1 MYKRQYLHYFD
12 KYDLLAHYEDEM
24 IGHVKSIFAHFPKPL
39 QAKRAANP
47 LPERDAF
54 FQLFKYLYRQRDLAV
69 LLLNENQTQLTA
81 KVKQLVV
88 ELLRQ
93 GGSELVA
100 DDRDVPSDYAQEIVS
115 QGVVDLIVYWLN
127 QTPVRSPESVYSI
140 FRTTRHLT
148 PEQLTARI

>member
-1 MYKRQYLHYFD
+1 M
-12 KYDLLAHYEDEM
+12 
-24 IGHVKSIFAHFPKPL
+24 
-39 QAKRAANP
+39 
-47 LPERDAF
+47 
-54 FQLFKYLYRQRDLAV
+54 FKYLYRQRDLAV